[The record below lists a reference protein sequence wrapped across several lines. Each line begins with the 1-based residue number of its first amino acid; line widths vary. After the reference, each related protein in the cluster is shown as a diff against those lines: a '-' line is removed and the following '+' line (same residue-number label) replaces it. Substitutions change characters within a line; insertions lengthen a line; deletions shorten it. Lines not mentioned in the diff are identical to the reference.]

1 MSIHHH
7 LSDATLGAFT
17 AGALIESISLVVAC
31 HISNCPD
38 CRKRRDQL
46 EDIGGIQLQ
55 HTEPEDMSPDA
66 LEKVMIKLG
75 KQKLPLASD
84 PPNDSIS
91 SFSNESAPRRGNL
104 EIPKPLRAY
113 VPDRLEDVDW
123 KSMAPGIKYF
133 AIAGL
138 NTADGT
144 LSLLKIAPGVN
155 IPEHRHQGIEL
166 TQVLKGSFSD
176 EVGRFGD
183 GDIAD
188 LDDDIKHQ
196 PIADTN
202 EACICLI
209 ATEAPLKFTGL
220 MPRLVQYFSGM

>member
-7 LSDATLGAFT
+7 LSDTTLGAFT
-17 AGALIESISLVVAC
+17 AGTLIESISLVVAS
-31 HISNCPD
+31 HISLCPD

-46 EDIGGIQLQ
+46 ENIGGLQLL
-55 HTEPEDMSPDA
+55 HAEPEGMSADA
-66 LEKVMIKLG
+66 LQKVMIKLG
-75 KQKLPLASD
+75 KQDQPLASHST
-84 PPNDSIS
+84 NDSIPS
-91 SFSNESAPRRGNL
+91 LFEGPTSPVGKPD
-104 EIPKPLRAY
+104 IPQPLRAY
-113 VPDRLEDVDW
+113 VPDRLEDVEW

-133 AIAGL
+133 AISGL
-138 NTADGT
+138 ETSGGT

-155 IPEHRHQGIEL
+155 IPEHGHQGIEL

-176 EVGRFGD
+176 EIGRFGV

-188 LDDDIKHQ
+188 LDSDIEHQ

-209 ATEAPLKFTGL
+209 ATEAPLKFAGL

>member
-1 MSIHHH
+1 MSVHHH
-7 LSDATLGAFT
+7 LSDITLGAFT
-17 AGALIESISLVVAC
+17 AGTLIESISVVVVS
-31 HISNCPD
+31 HISICPD
-38 CRKRRDQL
+38 CRKRREQL

-55 HTEPEDMSPDA
+55 NAEPEVMSPDA
-66 LEKVMIKLG
+66 LQKAMIKLG
-75 KQKLPLASD
+75 HQELPLAFD
-84 PPNDSIS
+84 PVNDSVP
-91 SFSNESAPRRGNL
+91 SFSGGSASREGIS

-113 VPDRLEDVDW
+113 VPHRLKDLEW

-133 AIAGL
+133 AIEGL
-138 NTADGT
+138 NTAGGT

-155 IPEHRHQGIEL
+155 IPEHGHQGIEL

-176 EVGRFGD
+176 EIGRFNV

-188 LDDDIKHQ
+188 LDGGIEHQ
-196 PIADTN
+196 PIADTD
-202 EACICLI
+202 EACVCLI